1 WGGLV
6 PRKPVSIGDWYLFVQ
21 SLTIFF
27 YPIASISSF
36 WSQFQQGLAASE
48 RVFALID
55 AEPRVVQLAQ
65 APVEQLAGRIT
76 FEQVGC
82 SYTGEQGDKETTQS
96 DQMVSLSP
104 LLPVSPAQRLVLKDF
119 SLDIPAG

>member
-1 WGGLV
+1 M
-6 PRKPVSIGDWYLFVQ
+6 SIGDWYLFVQ

-27 YPIASISSF
+27 YPITSISSF

-65 APVEQLAGRIT
+65 EPVEQLAGRIT
-76 FEQVGC
+76 FEQVGF
-82 SYTGEQGDKETTQS
+82 SYDRGASERSGIGDGEQS
-96 DQMVSLSP
+96 AASSSLHTPNPHPPSP
-104 LLPVSPAQRLVLKDF
+104 CWC
-119 SLDIPAG
+119 